1 MGITQAELETLYK
14 RSGHVS
20 PNELVKVKAAKLGNI
35 RKMVDGISFQS
46 SIEAT
51 VYQILK
57 LWKNAGQ
64 IRDLRMQPTFTLQER
79 FKDESG
85 RTVNAIHY
93 SADFR
98 FYDEKERRVRF
109 VDAKG
114 HVTQAFLRS
123 MKMMKDKHPDVEV
136 EIWDKAKVRELSR
149 C

>member
-20 PNELVKVKAAKLGNI
+20 PNESVKVKISKLGNI
-35 RKMVDGISFQS
+35 RKMVDGISFDS
-46 SIEAT
+46 SSEASA
-51 VYQILK
+51 YQVLK
-57 LWKNAGQ
+57 LWKCAGH

-93 SADFR
+93 SADFS
-98 FYDEKERRVRF
+98 FYDESQRRVRT
-109 VDAKG
+109 VDIKG
-114 HVTQAFLRS
+114 HITQAFTRT
-123 MKMMKDKHPDVEV
+123 MKLMKNKYPDIEV